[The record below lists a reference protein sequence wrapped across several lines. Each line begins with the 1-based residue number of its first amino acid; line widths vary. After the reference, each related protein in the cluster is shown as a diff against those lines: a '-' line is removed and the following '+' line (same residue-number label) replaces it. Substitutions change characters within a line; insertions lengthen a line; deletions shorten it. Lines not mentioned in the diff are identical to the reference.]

1 MLFHALGFMLL
12 FLPVVLAGHAWMARW
27 RGVSASLAWLIGAS
41 LFFYG
46 WWYPPHL
53 LLLLFSV
60 SVNFLLGERLAR
72 KPSQVVLWFGIGF
85 NLVLI
90 GLFKYA
96 DFAVLTLDALAG
108 SAVVPPSLLLPLAI
122 SFFTFQQIAFLVD
135 VHAGRIRPCGP
146 MRYLFFVS
154 FFPQLVAG
162 PIVHHRQLVP
172 QIDPGLGTVRARAL
186 ALGLAVFVVG
196 LVKKVMIADPLGAF
210 ADPMFAQALEAN
222 GGSGAP
228 IGPGLIEAWGGT
240 TAFTFQLYF
249 DFSGYSDMAVG
260 LAMMFGIRLP
270 FNFDAPYRASGIV
283 DFWRRWHMT
292 LSAFLRDHL
301 YVPLGGSR
309 QAWPGWAAALM
320 TTMVLG
326 GLWHGAAWTFVA
338 WGALHGLLLLIA
350 HGWRHLVHRRRSSL
364 RPVAGSG
371 EARARRWSRPI
382 AHVAGV
388 ALTFACV
395 HLAWVLFRA
404 ESFAAALS
412 VYGGMLGLNGVR
424 LPEYYLDM
432 LGSWGPILQAR
443 GVSFAPLRDF
453 AFGGMEQI
461 AITALAALLV
471 FFAPTT
477 QRLFGLAGD
486 PCGSSS
492 TTSAPGIVR
501 PNFSWGLTTGVA
513 LAVVISTLL
522 SDPPD
527 VFIYFQF

>member
-1 MLFHALGFMLL
+1 MSQGKALL
-12 FLPVVLAGHAWMARW
+12 LAGVAL
-27 RGVSASLAWLIGAS
+27 LA
-41 LFFYG
+41 F
-46 WWYPPHL
+46 
-53 LLLLFSV
+53 
-60 SVNFLLGERLAR
+60 
-72 KPSQVVLWFGIGF
+72 
-85 NLVLI
+85 
-90 GLFKYA
+90 
-96 DFAVLTLDALAG
+96 G
-108 SAVVPPSLLLPLAI
+108 SAADAATEVRVI
-122 SFFTFQQIAFLVD
+122 
-135 VHAGRIRPCGP
+135 
-146 MRYLFFVS
+146 VS
-154 FFPQLVAG
+154 HYSDQTG
-162 PIVHHRQLVP
+162 PIFEAMAEEFEAANP
-172 QIDPGLGTVRARAL
+172 DIDIV
-186 ALGLAVFVVG
+186 
-196 LVKKVMIADPLGAF
+196 
-210 ADPMFAQALEAN
+210 
-222 GGSGAP
+222 
-228 IGPGLIEAWGGT
+228 IE
-240 TAFTFQLYF
+240 
-249 DFSGYSDMAVG
+249 D
-260 LAMMFGIRLP
+260 
-270 FNFDAPYRASGIV
+270 
-283 DFWRRWHMT
+283 
-292 LSAFLRDHL
+292 
-301 YVPLGGSR
+301 
-309 QAWPGWAAALM
+309 
-320 TTMVLG
+320 
-326 GLWHGAAWTFVA
+326 VA

-527 VFIYFQF
+527 VFIYFLF